1 MEEKEAYPFEKEYKD
16 CACVVGVVYICYRQ
30 LFFSLSRGER
40 ERPYLFFRLFAAC
53 SLSVK
58 SLALFFWSTK
68 RFKPTMDLI
77 RVHNVKFFLK
87 SYTRRVA

>member
-1 MEEKEAYPFEKEYKD
+1 VRVLLVSFIFVID
-16 CACVVGVVYICYRQ
+16 NC
-30 LFFSLSRGER
+30 FSLSFPRRER

-58 SLALFFWSTK
+58 SLALFFWSK

-77 RVHNVKFFLK
+77 RVHNVKFF
-87 SYTRRVA
+87 